1 LKLMNLFRRRVPK
14 KVIYSAMRIVS
25 ESKQIGS
32 VWLRRD
38 TEVEVPLFALLVRP
52 VSTFLLVG
60 LCRSCCDG
68 RGANRQTDFES
79 NGQEQRLYLPMGLEL
94 IAAVVVVVD
103 YFEY

>member
-1 LKLMNLFRRRVPK
+1 MG
-14 KVIYSAMRIVS
+14 
-25 ESKQIGS
+25 SKPIGP

-38 TEVEVPLFALLVRP
+38 TEAEEPLFAPLARP

-79 NGQEQRLYLPMGLEL
+79 NEQEQRLYLPMAPEL
-94 IAAVVVVVD
+94 IAAVVVAVD
-103 YFEY
+103 YFEC